1 MGVKTYRDL
10 LVWQK
15 AMNLVTQIY
24 QVSRL
29 FPSDEIYGLTSQL
42 RRCAVSIP
50 SNIAEGQGRNSSG
63 EFLRFLGIA
72 QGSLCELQTQIEI
85 ACNLGYIEKETFDNL
100 YDASR
105 EIERMQSSLMK
116 RGCKI
121 ICVNGHSGVRQA
133 PTL

>member
-1 MGVKTYRDL
+1 MKTYRDL